1 MRCLSFYCLIAK
13 KSINQEKE
21 QRRRNLESLID
32 KLDENS
38 VLKWLVLLE
47 FGISPNQQ
55 LLFQSYTVETSL
67 AFGWGSKFA
76 VGIDS
81 VLPSGGACFSLFA
94 LLQARFMTM
103 ISCPL
108 LSFGSRSQ
116 IHDNTQP
123 IASFRFDSR
132 WIQLFAPLSSLTT
145 VLDILRWDLRVM

>member
-55 LLFQSYTVETSL
+55 LLFQEAIPLKRHLLLVGDPSL
-67 AFGWGSKFA
+67 
-76 VGIDS
+76 
-81 VLPSGGACFSLFA
+81 
-94 LLQARFMTM
+94 LLVSTRYCHRGELASPYLRF
-103 ISCPL
+103 
-108 LSFGSRSQ
+108 FKR
-116 IHDNTQP
+116 
-123 IASFRFDSR
+123 AS
-132 WIQLFAPLSSLTT
+132 
-145 VLDILRWDLRVM
+145 